1 MGDER
6 QEPTWTEAGLRKIQP
21 TGKREQFTDPSTP
34 GLVLLM
40 TPAGVKTFYLVY
52 RAGGGRA
59 GKKRWHKIGRLGV
72 DGGLEWARGQAVIL
86 RGKVREGA
94 DPQASRKEARSAKP
108 GATVAE
114 LCDRFEKDYLDGGK
128 VLPSTAVGYKQHIKA
143 HIRPELGKLQVAE
156 VRPTH
161 ITALLDK
168 VAEGAPGQANR
179 LRSTLSRMFNRAELW
194 ELRPPRTNPVA
205 GQDKQPSTPRTVR
218 LTPAQVKRLGT
229 VLADADER
237 WEAKAAVVILL
248 TTGMRLSEV
257 KGNVAAKIAPL
268 PWASVDLEAG
278 VIRLAHHKTV
288 RKAGVKTVYLFPQL
302 VAYLK
307 ALPREGDLVLA
318 DYRNVHGAWQRI
330 RKAAKLGD
338 VTLHDLRH
346 TFTSFGDDLGF
357 SEATRA
363 ALVGHKAGTMTG
375 RYTHKVDSALA
386 SAAATIGGHLW
397 GLLGF

>member
-1 MGDER
+1 MADELK
-6 QEPTWTEAGLRKIQP
+6 WTEAGLRNLKP
-21 TGKREQFTDPSTP
+21 TGKREQFTDPTAP

-52 RAGGGRA
+52 RVGGGRA

-72 DGGLEWARGQAVIL
+72 DGGLEWSRGQAIIL

-94 DPQASRKEARSAKP
+94 DPQGARQESRTAKP
-108 GATVAE
+108 GTTVAD
-114 LCDRFEKDYLDGGK
+114 LCDRFEKDYLNAGK
-128 VLPSTAVGYKQHIKA
+128 VQPSTAVGYRQHIKA
-143 HIRPELGKLQVAE
+143 HIRPELGKLTVAE
-156 VRPTH
+156 VRPTQ
-161 ITALLDK
+161 ITALLET
-168 VAEGAPGQANR
+168 VAAGAPGQANK
-179 LRSTLSRMFNRAELW
+179 LRATLSRMFNRAELW

-205 GQDKQPSTPRTVR
+205 GQDKHESTPRTVR
-218 LTPAQVKRLGT
+218 LSEVQVKRLGAT
-229 VLADADER
+229 LAKVDEC
-237 WEAKAAVVILL
+237 WQAKAAVVMLL
-248 TTGMRLSEV
+248 CTGMRLSEV
-257 KGNVAAKIAPL
+257 KGNASKEIDPL
-268 PWASVDLEAG
+268 PWAWVDLKAG

-288 RKAGVKTVYLFPQL
+288 KKMGSKTVYLCPEL
-302 VAYLK
+302 VVYLK
-307 ALPREGDLVLA
+307 ALPRENDLVLA

-375 RYTHKVDSALA
+375 RYTHKVDTALA
-386 SAAATIGGHLW
+386 GAAATIGGHLW